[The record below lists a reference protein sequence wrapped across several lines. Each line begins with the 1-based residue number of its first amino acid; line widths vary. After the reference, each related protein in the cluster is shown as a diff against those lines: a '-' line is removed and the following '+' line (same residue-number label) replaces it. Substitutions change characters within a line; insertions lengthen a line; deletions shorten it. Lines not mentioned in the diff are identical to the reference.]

1 MVLLGSLLLS
11 GASFAQAPRADAPA
25 TLEKG
30 VVIPRVACAADAQQT
45 YALYLPSNYSPDR
58 TWPMIFAFDPAARG
72 QVPVTLLKEAAE
84 KYGYIV
90 AGSNNSRN
98 GPARPQVDAADAMMK
113 DVSTRF
119 PLDARRV
126 YTAGFSGG
134 ARVATIA
141 ALLCGDC
148 IAGVFAQGGGFPM
161 TVEPSSETR
170 FAYFATVGDGD
181 TNYSELFEL
190 TQRMEELKLPNRL
203 RVFAGPH
210 RWAPREVQLEAVE
223 WMELRAMTEGRRPKD
238 EAFIARQFAA
248 VTERAR
254 KIEEDGDLYA
264 AYGEY
269 RDMARDFASLTDVSG
284 PAAKAAEWKGSDA
297 VRDGAKSIRKGI
309 ELQRALLDP
318 FFADFTRLR
327 EQPGERAETRLRLYR
342 TIGDFQRGA
351 SKAKDPAEQLVR
363 KRVLTTSFSY
373 SYESGDAALQDKDYE
388 LAVLCFELARRAMPT
403 SPGPDYQM
411 ARVHAIKGKKKEVFE
426 SLRDAVQKGLRST
439 DLLRNTP
446 EFAVL
451 QSEPEFQKIL
461 ESLAPR

>member
-1 MVLLGSLLLS
+1 VSLVLLS
-11 GASFAQAPRADAPA
+11 GTSFAQATRACAPA

-45 YALYLPSNYSPDR
+45 YALYLPPNYSPDR
-58 TWPMIFAFDPAARG
+58 TWPAIFAFDPAARG

-134 ARVATIA
+134 ARIATIV

-148 IAGVFAQGGGFPM
+148 IAGVFAQGGGFPI
-161 TVEPSSETR
+161 TVEPSRETR
-170 FAYFATVGDGD
+170 FPYFATVGDGD
-181 TNYSELFEL
+181 SNYSELFEV
-190 TQRMEELKLPNRL
+190 TQKMEDLKQPNRL

-223 WMELRAMTEGRRPKD
+223 WMELRAMAEGRRPKD
-238 EAFIARQFAA
+238 EAFIAQKFAA
-248 VTERAR
+248 ATERAR
-254 KIEEDGDLYA
+254 KLEEEGDLFA

-269 RDMARDFASLTDVSG
+269 RDIARDFAGLTDVSG
-284 PAAKAAEWKGSDA
+284 PAAKAAEWKDADA

-309 ELQRALLDP
+309 ELQRALLAP

-327 EQPGERAETRLRLYR
+327 EQPGERAAIRLRLYR

-351 SKAKDPAEQLVR
+351 AKTKDPAEQLVR

-388 LAVLCFELARRAMPT
+388 LAALCFGLARHATPT
-403 SPGPDYQM
+403 SPWPDYQM
-411 ARVHAIKGKKKEVFE
+411 ARLHAIKGKKKEVFE
-426 SLRDAVQKGLRST
+426 SLHEAAEKGLRSA
-439 DLLRNTP
+439 DLLRNTA
-446 EFAVL
+446 EFAGL
-451 QSEPEFQKIL
+451 QSEPEFLKFL
-461 ESLAPR
+461 ESLAAPR